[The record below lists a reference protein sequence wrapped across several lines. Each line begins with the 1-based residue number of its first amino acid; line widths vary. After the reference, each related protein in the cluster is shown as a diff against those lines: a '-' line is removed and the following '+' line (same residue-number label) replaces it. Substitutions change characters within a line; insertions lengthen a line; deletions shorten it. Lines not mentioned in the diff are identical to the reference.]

1 MVIAETEQG
10 RGIVGVVDGSPPKT
24 VEGDDDIK
32 GRKGFV
38 RQIGC
43 KA

>member
-1 MVIAETEQG
+1 
-10 RGIVGVVDGSPPKT
+10 VGVVDGFPPKG

-38 RQIGC
+38 RQISY